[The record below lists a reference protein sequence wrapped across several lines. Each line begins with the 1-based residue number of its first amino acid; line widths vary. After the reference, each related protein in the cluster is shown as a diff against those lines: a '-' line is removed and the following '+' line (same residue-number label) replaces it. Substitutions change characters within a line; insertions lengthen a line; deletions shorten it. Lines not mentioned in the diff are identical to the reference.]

1 MEEKQTYIVT
11 KEYDRMRVDKY
22 LSEVVEGYSREKI
35 RDIINRG
42 DVCINASIIKPSTK
56 VTEHDIVHIIIPEET
71 VLDVIAQN
79 IPLDIRY
86 EDSDLIIVN
95 KPQGMVVH
103 PAPGNYSDTMV
114 NALLYHAEHLS
125 AINGVIRP
133 GIVHRID
140 KDTSGLLVVA
150 KNDFTHQAL
159 AKQFHDHT
167 IERAYIAFV
176 HGVFHHAKGLID
188 APIGRNPYDRKTM
201 AVTEKNNKRAV
212 THYQLIDNYNDI
224 ALLDLHLETGRTHQ
238 IRVHMKY
245 IDHPVVGDKLYGY
258 HTEFDDKFQGQL
270 LHAYKLGFIH
280 PRIKKYIEFKSDPP
294 GYFYSIDQLNNKETL
309 TEFLSENH

>member
-1 MEEKQTYIVT
+1 MKEERSYIVT
-11 KEYDRMRVDKY
+11 EEYDKMRADKY

-42 DVCINASIIKPSTK
+42 DVRINDIPIKPSTK
-56 VTEHDIVHIIIPEET
+56 VMENNVIQITIPEET
-71 VLDVIAQN
+71 VLNVSAQN

-103 PAPGNYSDTMV
+103 PAPGNYSGTMV
-114 NALLYHAEHLS
+114 NALLYHAENLS

-150 KNDFTHQAL
+150 KNDFTHQDL

-176 HGVFHHAKGLID
+176 HGIFHHAKGLID
-188 APIGRNPYDRKTM
+188 APIGRNPYDRKAM
-201 AVTEKNNKRAV
+201 AVTDKNNKRAV
-212 THYQLIDNYNDI
+212 TNYQLIDNYSDI

-245 IDHPVVGDKLYGY
+245 IDHPVIGDKLYGY
-258 HTEFDDKFQGQL
+258 HTALDDRFQGQL
-270 LHAYKLGFIH
+270 LHAYKLGFVH
-280 PRIKKYIEFKSDPP
+280 PGTKKYIEFKSGVPD
-294 GYFYSIDQLNNKETL
+294 YFYSLDQLNHKETL
-309 TEFLSENH
+309 TKFLSDNQ

>member
-1 MEEKQTYIVT
+1 MKEERSYTVT
-11 KEYDRMRVDKY
+11 EKYDKMRADKY

-42 DVCINASIIKPSTK
+42 DVRINGCLIKPSTK
-56 VTEHDIVHIIIPEET
+56 VTKNDVIIIIIPEET
-71 VLDVIAQN
+71 VLDVSAQN

-103 PAPGNYSDTMV
+103 PAPGNYTDTMV

-150 KNDFTHQAL
+150 KNDFTHKAL

-167 IERAYIAFV
+167 IERAYIAFA
-176 HGVFHHAKGLID
+176 HGIFHHAKGLID
-188 APIGRNPYDRKTM
+188 APIGRNPNDRKAM
-201 AVTEKNNKRAV
+201 AVTDKNNKRAV
-212 THYQLIDNYNDI
+212 THYELIDNYDDL

-238 IRVHMKY
+238 IRVHMRY

-258 HTEFDDKFQGQL
+258 HTALDDRFLGQL

-280 PRIKKYIEFKSDPP
+280 PRTKEYIEFRSNAPD
-294 GYFYSIDQLNNKETL
+294 YFYSIDRQNNKETL